1 MSHPPIEVPLACQP
15 FALGPLERVRSRALR
30 ETLTAA
36 TQAVRAVPD
45 GYAFTLAAASLP
57 AALEWLALERRCCP
71 FLDFTLT
78 WRAGAAAPELALTGP
93 PGAKQFLAVEL
104 PALTARS

>member
-1 MSHPPIEVPLACQP
+1 MSHPTIDLPLACQP
-15 FALGPLERVRSRALR
+15 FALRPDERARSLALR

-36 TQAVRAVPD
+36 TQAVRALPD
-45 GYAFTLAAASLP
+45 GCAFTLAPASLP
-57 AALEWLALERRCCP
+57 AALEWLELERRCCP
-71 FLDFTLT
+71 FLDFVLT

-93 PGAKQFLAVEL
+93 PGARHFLSAEL